1 MKLLFNLGD
10 YQSYDV
16 WTSGSSSLYFRL
28 QESGS
33 SGLTS
38 IQDVG
43 QHTTEGTREG
53 QEVE

>member
-16 WTSGSSSLYFRL
+16 WTSGSSSSLYFR